1 MSGAEQSISPA
12 VSSWLTRTT
21 GPAAPLRRRG
31 LFRKYVLALVGL
43 VAVVLLVNVGVD
55 SWFNYQESR
64 RALLRLQHEKADNAA
79 QRIEDFVSDIERQ
92 IGWTTLPLWGAA
104 PLQQRQFDFVRL
116 LRQVPAITEVQELDS
131 AGKEQLKVSRLSI
144 NVVGSAA
151 DFSQDPA
158 FTDAKKQGVWFSPV
172 YFRKQSEPYLT
183 VAMAGA
189 GPNAGVTVAQI
200 NLKLIW
206 DVITRLRIG
215 KGGYAYIVD
224 RHARLIADPDISLVL
239 RETDFSKLPQV
250 AAALA
255 APQHGAGGANGV
267 TVALNPSG
275 HSVLSAYAPIE
286 PLGWLVFVEVPLDE
300 AFAPLYDAALRD
312 GLWLALALAAAALA
326 GLFLARRMT
335 GPIRAVEAGAVRIG
349 AGELDYRIGL
359 DTGDELESLA
369 DQVNDMAG
377 RLKASYADLEQKV
390 ADRTAELS
398 EALAQQTATAEVLQV
413 INSSPGDLAPVFDA
427 MLEKAIRLC
436 DAAFG
441 ILQTFD
447 GHALHVV
454 ALHDV
459 PETFIEYL
467 MRAPIIPD
475 PERSFLGKCIYQR
488 RTINVADNAV

>member
-1 MSGAEQSISPA
+1 MSSAEQSVSPA
-12 VSSWLTRTT
+12 ASRWFAWAA
-21 GPAAPLRRRG
+21 GPAAPRRRRG

-43 VAVVLLVNVGVD
+43 VAAVLLVNVGVE
-55 SWFNYQESR
+55 SWFNYRESR
-64 RALLRLQHEKADNAA
+64 TALLRLQQEKADNAA

-131 AGKEQLKVSRLSI
+131 AGREQLKVSRLSI
-144 NVVGSAA
+144 NVVGSGA

-206 DVITRLRIG
+206 DVITRLKIG

-224 RHARLIADPDISLVL
+224 SHGRLIADPDISLVL

-255 APQHGAGGANGV
+255 APQSGAGGADGV

-275 HSVLSAYAPIE
+275 HPVLSAYARIE

-300 AFAPLYDAALRD
+300 AFAPLYEAALRG
-312 GLWLALALAAAALA
+312 GLWLVLALTAAALA
-326 GLFLARRMT
+326 GLILARRMT
-335 GPIRAVEAGAVRIG
+335 GPIHAVEAGAARIG
-349 AGELDYRIGL
+349 AGDLDYRIAL

-369 DQVNDMAG
+369 DQVNDMAA

-398 EALAQQTATAEVLQV
+398 EALAQQTATAEVLEA
-413 INSSPGDLAPVFDA
+413 INASPGDLTPVFDA
-427 MLEKAIRLC
+427 ILDKAVRLC
-436 DAAFG
+436 NGLYG
-441 ILQTFD
+441 IFWTFD
-447 GHALHVV
+447 GERARLV
-454 ALHDV
+454 ASHN
-459 PETFIEYL
+459 
-467 MRAPIIPD
+467 MA
-475 PERSFLGKCIYQR
+475 
-488 RTINVADNAV
+488 

>member
-1 MSGAEQSISPA
+1 MSSAEQSVSPA
-12 VSSWLTRTT
+12 ASRWFAWAA
-21 GPAAPLRRRG
+21 GPAAPRRRRG

-43 VAVVLLVNVGVD
+43 VAAVLLVNVGVE
-55 SWFNYQESR
+55 SWFNYRESR
-64 RALLRLQHEKADNAA
+64 TALLRLQQEKADNAA

-206 DVITRLRIG
+206 DVITRLKIG

-224 RHARLIADPDISLVL
+224 HHGRLIADPDISLVL

-255 APQHGAGGANGV
+255 APQSGAGRV
-267 TVALNPSG
+267 TVALDHG
-275 HSVLSAYAPIE
+275 MRQVLTAHALIE

-312 GLWLALALAAAALA
+312 GSWLVLALMAAALA

-335 GPIRAVEAGAVRIG
+335 GPIHAVAAGATRIG
-349 AGELDYRIGL
+349 AGD
-359 DTGDELESLA
+359 
-369 DQVNDMAG
+369 
-377 RLKASYADLEQKV
+377 
-390 ADRTAELS
+390 
-398 EALAQQTATAEVLQV
+398 
-413 INSSPGDLAPVFDA
+413 
-427 MLEKAIRLC
+427 
-436 DAAFG
+436 
-441 ILQTFD
+441 
-447 GHALHVV
+447 
-454 ALHDV
+454 
-459 PETFIEYL
+459 
-467 MRAPIIPD
+467 
-475 PERSFLGKCIYQR
+475 
-488 RTINVADNAV
+488 

>member
-1 MSGAEQSISPA
+1 MSSAERSASPA
-12 VSSWLTRTT
+12 ASSWLARTE
-21 GPAAPLRRRG
+21 GPAAPPHRRG

-64 RALLRLQHEKADNAA
+64 TALLRLQHEKADNAA
-79 QRIEDFVSDIERQ
+79 QRIEDFVSDIKSQ

-116 LRQVPAITEVQELDS
+116 LRQVPAITEVQELDN

-144 NVVGSAA
+144 NVVGSGA

-158 FTDAKKQGVWFSPV
+158 FIGARKQGVWFSPV

-206 DVITRLRIG
+206 DVITRLKIG

-224 RHARLIADPDISLVL
+224 RNGRLIADPDISLVL

-255 APQHGAGGANGV
+255 APQNNAGGANSV
-267 TVALNPSG
+267 TVSRSPSG
-275 HSVLSAYAPIE
+275 HPVLTAYAPIE

-300 AFAPLYDAALRD
+300 AFAPLYAASLRG
-312 GLWLALALAAAALA
+312 GLWLVLALAAAALA

-335 GPIRAVEAGAVRIG
+335 GPIHAVAAGATRIG
-349 AGELDYRIGL
+349 AGDLDHRIAL
-359 DTGDELESLA
+359 HTGDELESLA

-377 RLKASYADLEQKV
+377 RLKESYTDLEQKI

-427 MLEKAIRLC
+427 MLEKAMRLC
-436 DAAFG
+436 AAISEFF
-441 ILQTFD
+441 LD
-447 GHALHVV
+447 GECCSGGTA
-454 ALHDV
+454 
-459 PETFIEYL
+459 E
-467 MRAPIIPD
+467 
-475 PERSFLGKCIYQR
+475 
-488 RTINVADNAV
+488 